1 VTVNAV
7 SPGFIPTPLNT
18 EFYAVPGVTEQRSKL
33 VPLRSLGSTRDVA
46 NSVMFLA
53 SGFARYING
62 HNLVVDGGLSHT
74 SMIHV
79 PRPGYDDGGR

>member
-1 VTVNAV
+1 
-7 SPGFIPTPLNT
+7 
-18 EFYAVPGVTEQRSKL
+18 
-33 VPLRSLGSTRDVA
+33 
-46 NSVMFLA
+46 MFLA
-53 SGFARYING
+53 SGFARYVNG